1 MPLRSLALAL
11 AASAALPVVAQGRPN
26 LDVDH
31 RCYTVGDPV
40 HVSGSGF
47 PQSSAVAF
55 TLLGKPYG
63 SAVTD
68 AKGHLLAENGLAPS
82 IGPRRFRQVTLRAQ
96 SAGATASTRFSITR
110 LTVSI
115 SPRRVESP
123 TDTVTFRARGFPR
136 GHSLYLHYITPR
148 GNVLKPRRLGRLAR
162 PCGTRTAR
170 APLIGTPDPHTG
182 HWRLQFDTRRKYSRK
197 TRPRVRLSVRVS

>member
-1 MPLRSLALAL
+1 VPLRPLVIVL
-11 AASAALPVVAQGRPN
+11 AASAAVPAAAAGRPS
-26 LDVDH
+26 LHVDH

-47 PQSSAVAF
+47 PQSSSVAF

-68 AKGHLLAENGLAPS
+68 AKGRLLAENGLAPA
-82 IGPRRFRQVTLRAQ
+82 IGPRFRQVTLRAQ
-96 SAGATASTRFSITR
+96 SAGATATTRFSITR
-110 LTVSI
+110 LTVAI

-136 GHSLYLHYITPR
+136 GRRLYLHYITPR
-148 GNVLKPRRLGRLAR
+148 GNVLKPRRLGRLSR

-170 APLIGTPDPHTG
+170 APLIGTPDPSTG
-182 HWRLQFDTRRKYSRK
+182 RWRLQFDTRRKYSSR
-197 TRPRVRLSVRVS
+197 TRPRVRLVVRVS

>member
-1 MPLRSLALAL
+1 MRPLTAVLV
-11 AASAALPVVAQGRPN
+11 ASAALPAAAAAGPS
-26 LDVDH
+26 LHVDH

-82 IGPRRFRQVTLRAQ
+82 IGRPFRQVTLRAQ
-96 SAGATASTRFSITR
+96 SAAATATTKFSITR

-136 GHSLYLHYITPR
+136 GRPLYLHYITPR
-148 GNVLKPRRLGRLAR
+148 GNVLKPRRLGRLR
-162 PCGTRTAR
+162 QPCGTRTAR
-170 APLIGTPDPHTG
+170 APLIDTPSPRTG
-182 HWRLQFDTRRKYSRK
+182 HWRLQFDTRRRYSAK
-197 TRPRVRLSVRVS
+197 TRPRVRLVVRVS